1 MNTFD
6 PRHIDESEP
15 QGWQVRHLARVSSTQ
30 AEARDLPAW
39 SAVWADEQTAG
50 RGQAERG
57 FVSDPGGIYLTAVL
71 PFDGDA
77 LRARGFALA
86 VGRAV
91 WRVLQDAGLRQVR
104 LRWPNDLMAGAVK
117 VGGILVEQGGPQT
130 LLVGLGLNLLNE
142 PWRLDPTLRGVAGR
156 LTDCGVVLPE
166 SRALLMSLLQGIRSA
181 HEEFQAMRL
190 AGLAPLLEP
199 CWCGRRM
206 VRLEPAAGVTLV
218 AERGRFCGIDAD
230 GALCLDTDWNGEVL
244 IPAHHVGRLIET
256 GAD

>member
-1 MNTFD
+1 MNTSD
-6 PRHIDESEP
+6 PRPSDELQP
-15 QGWQVRHLARVSSTQ
+15 PAWQVRPLARVTSTQ

-91 WRVLQDAGLRQVR
+91 WGVLQTVGLRQVR

-117 VGGILVEQGGPQT
+117 VGGILIEQGGPHT

-142 PWRLDPTLRGVAGR
+142 PWRLDPALHGVAGR
-156 LTDCGVVLPE
+156 LADCGVPLPE
-166 SRALLMSLLQGIRSA
+166 RRALVSTLLDAIRHA
-181 HEEFQAMRL
+181 HGEFLHLRL
-190 AGLAPLLEP
+190 AGLAPRLEP
-199 CWCGRRM
+199 CWAGRRM
-206 VRLEPAAGVTLV
+206 VRLEPAAGVRLV
-218 AERGRFCGIDAD
+218 TERGRFCGIDAD
-230 GALCLDTDWNGEVL
+230 GALRLLTDGDDEVL

-256 GAD
+256 EAV